1 MILRFLCALVTVID
15 GLLTTHPPVPYE
27 QYVRRAS

>member
-1 MILRFLCALVTVID
+1 MILRFLCTLVTVID

-27 QYVRRAS
+27 QYL